1 MRSPTDRSHDAIE
14 ELIAADALD
23 GLDEVGRRELLRMR
37 SLHGADCAVCLRLE
51 ADYAEVASEL
61 AMSLHPIALS
71 PGATERLLRQVQDV
85 PPVGLSPDKEPLPS
99 NVRPMASREG
109 AAGRVRR
116 WMAVAAV
123 AAAVALVGGGLVGYS
138 LAPRGTNSQQLVAF
152 LAQPGARVVNF
163 IPSGSQ
169 QLAVALHAGDHR
181 VWVLGSHL
189 DTPASGKVYELW
201 FLPASGG
208 RMQPAGTFEP
218 NGGTVLAPATVNGPV
233 QTLAVTVE
241 PRGGSLQPTTS
252 PIFMT
257 NV

>member
-1 MRSPTDRSHDAIE
+1 
-14 ELIAADALD
+14 
-23 GLDEVGRRELLRMR
+23 
-37 SLHGADCAVCLRLE
+37 
-51 ADYAEVASEL
+51 
-61 AMSLHPIALS
+61 
-71 PGATERLLRQVQDV
+71 
-85 PPVGLSPDKEPLPS
+85 
-99 NVRPMASREG
+99 
-109 AAGRVRR
+109 
-116 WMAVAAV
+116 
-123 AAAVALVGGGLVGYS
+123 
-138 LAPRGTNSQQLVAF
+138 
-152 LAQPGARVVNF
+152 
-163 IPSGSQ
+163 
-169 QLAVALHAGDHR
+169 